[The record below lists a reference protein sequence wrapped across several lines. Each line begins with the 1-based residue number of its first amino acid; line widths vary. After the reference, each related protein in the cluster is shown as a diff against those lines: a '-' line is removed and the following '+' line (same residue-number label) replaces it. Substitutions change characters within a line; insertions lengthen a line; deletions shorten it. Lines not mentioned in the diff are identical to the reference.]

1 MPRLAVRDAGAAD
14 VRVPDAGGACDA
26 AVGGGAADGAVVG
39 VRDGWGGGMR
49 CGDILC
55 AGPGR
60 DGEGFL
66 APIMGWALSDASSG
80 FPHPCSTRRKRETET
95 VLGRRSKKP
104 SWGVRWGPLR
114 QIWVEEEEW
123 AAGAVISEAR
133 W

>member
-1 MPRLAVRDAGAAD
+1 V
-14 VRVPDAGGACDA
+14 
-26 AVGGGAADGAVVG
+26 
-39 VRDGWGGGMR
+39 GWGNEVWGYFVR
-49 CGDILC
+49 R
-55 AGPGR
+55 AGTGR

-80 FPHPCSTRRKRETET
+80 SPHPCSTRRKREIET

-123 AAGAVISEAR
+123 AAGALSSEAA

>member
-1 MPRLAVRDAGAAD
+1 MGNEVWGYFVR
-14 VRVPDAGGACDA
+14 R
-26 AVGGGAADGAVVG
+26 
-39 VRDGWGGGMR
+39 
-49 CGDILC
+49 

-60 DGEGFL
+60 GRGPLARTGDGRCLRRPARLRARVE
-66 APIMGWALSDASSG
+66 P
-80 FPHPCSTRRKRETET
+80 RRKRETET
-95 VLGRRSKKP
+95 GRGRRSKKP